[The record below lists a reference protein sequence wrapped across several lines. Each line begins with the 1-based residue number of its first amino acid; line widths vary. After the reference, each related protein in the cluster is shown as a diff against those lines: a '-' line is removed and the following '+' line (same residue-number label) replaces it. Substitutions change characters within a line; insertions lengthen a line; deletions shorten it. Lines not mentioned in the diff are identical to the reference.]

1 MNLLVRPFPAHVNP
15 AHVTASMSPWLNE
28 TLFCNRM
35 PRVHTGSVKFFDS
48 GKGFG
53 FIIPHRSIDGNA
65 EVFVHHT
72 VIHNK
77 GGFKSLAEGEVVEFN
92 VISGPK
98 GLQATRVTGPNGSF
112 VQGEQ
117 YPRFR
122 PKESEGNAD
131 SARSVA
137 VGPYF
142 GYPHY
147 PLPPM
152 QANYPQVIA
161 YSNQMP
167 QSGFGAFAYPAVQSG
182 NLGFMLPQPAPTNS
196 SAEENSH
203 AQASVTQQYYN
214 AGLSAYYPQQQQ
226 QLVISAPFARQMPE
240 LYRMSAFT
248 SQPATTATTMSYTA
262 PTNYPASTMSH
273 QSQEYA
279 ASFSRKSSGLPM
291 TQPNSSAQL

>member
-1 MNLLVRPFPAHVNP
+1 
-15 AHVTASMSPWLNE
+15 
-28 TLFCNRM
+28 M

-65 EVFVHHT
+65 E

-112 VQGEQ
+112 VQGER

-122 PKESEGNAD
+122 PKELEGNAD

-137 VGPYF
+137 VSPYF

-147 PLPPM
+147 PLAPM

-161 YSNQMP
+161 YSNQMA

-182 NLGFMLPQPAPTNS
+182 NLGFMLPQPTPTNS
-196 SAEENSH
+196 SAEENSY
-203 AQASVTQQYYN
+203 AQSSITQQYYS
-214 AGLSAYYPQQQQ
+214 AGLPAYYPQQQQ
-226 QLVISAPFARQMPE
+226 QPVISASFARQMPE
-240 LYRMSAFT
+240 LYRTSVFT
-248 SQPATTATTMSYTA
+248 SQPAITATTMSYAA

-273 QSQEYA
+273 QSQEFA
-279 ASFSRKSSGLPM
+279 ASFSRKSSGLSM
-291 TQPNSSAQL
+291 AQSNSSVQL

>member
-1 MNLLVRPFPAHVNP
+1 
-15 AHVTASMSPWLNE
+15 
-28 TLFCNRM
+28 M

-112 VQGEQ
+112 VQGER

-122 PKESEGNAD
+122 PKELEGSAD

-161 YSNQMP
+161 YSNQMA
-167 QSGFGAFAYPAVQSG
+167 QSDFGVFAYPGVQSG
-182 NLGFMLPQPAPTNS
+182 NLGFMLPQPTPTNS
-196 SAEENSH
+196 FAEENSH
-203 AQASVTQQYYN
+203 AQPSITQQYYST
-214 AGLSAYYPQQQQ
+214 GLPAYYPQQQQ
-226 QLVISAPFARQMPE
+226 QQQTVISAPFARQMPE
-240 LYRMSAFT
+240 LYRTSAFT
-248 SQPATTATTMSYTA
+248 SQPAITTTTMSYTV
-262 PTNYPASTMSH
+262 PNNYPASTMSH
-273 QSQEYA
+273 QSQEFT
-279 ASFSRKSSGLPM
+279 ASFSRKSSGLSM
-291 TQPNSSAQL
+291 AQPNSSVQL